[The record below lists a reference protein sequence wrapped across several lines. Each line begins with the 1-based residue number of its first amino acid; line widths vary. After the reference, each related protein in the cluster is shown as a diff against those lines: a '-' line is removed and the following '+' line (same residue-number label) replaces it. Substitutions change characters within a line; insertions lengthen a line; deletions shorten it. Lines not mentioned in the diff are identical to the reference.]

1 MTLDLLKV
9 GPRVAEMARDAADRG
24 GWHRARLT
32 ESREIVR
39 RLAGSWEELAEIA
52 IGTADRRLPKPL
64 EPLDTHVA
72 APSVPRD
79 HVVIATDGSQ
89 IEPDR
94 HGVGDYFLINVGWAV
109 VRYGEEPFAELS
121 SQPRLYYGPDE
132 TYITHITAQSTR
144 RVPIQDRHLSAKRSV
159 EELKQ
164 AANLTTEWNDAGL
177 PLTVLADGTLAL
189 WVLEERPG
197 DFLRKALVEPYV
209 EQLQRIRDLDRPLA
223 SYVSRPRA
231 NDVSALLHAG
241 GCSGLLDG
249 CSGLLDGCEAC
260 ATVADELCI
269 FDHLADRDLF
279 GWLAPGERSALFE
292 MTLPA
297 GLTEFYG
304 DLVPRFFYL
313 NVGSE
318 IARVEVPPW
327 TAEDPAHL
335 GQVQAVILDQCD
347 KGLGYPNVLARAD
360 KQAVVT
366 VQDRQAFAYL
376 HDALLAREGVQPRTS
391 EKLHSKRVW
400 AV

>member
-1 MTLDLLKV
+1 VTLDLLKV
-9 GPRVAEMARDAADRG
+9 GPRVAEMARDAADRD
-24 GWHRARLT
+24 GWHRARL
-32 ESREIVR
+32 SDAREILG
-39 RLAGSWEELAEIA
+39 RLAGSWQELAAIA
-52 IGTADRRLPKPL
+52 AGTADRRLPKPL
-64 EPLDTHVA
+64 EPLDTHLE
-72 APSVPRD
+72 APAVPAN

-94 HGVGDYFLINVGWAV
+94 HGVGDYFLLNIGWAV
-109 VRYGEEPFAELS
+109 VRYGDEPFAELS
-121 SQPRLYYGPDE
+121 SQPTLYYGPDQ
-132 TYITHITAQSTR
+132 THIKYQNR
-144 RVPIQDRHLSAKRSV
+144 RVPIQDRHLSAKRSG

-164 AANLTTEWNDAGL
+164 AANLAAAWDQAGL

-209 EQLQRIRDLDRPLA
+209 EELQRIRDLDRPLA

-231 NDVSALLHAG
+231 NDVSALLQAAGCDGQLG
-241 GCSGLLDG
+241 GC
-249 CSGLLDGCEAC
+249 EVC
-260 ATVADELCI
+260 ATGIDELCV
-269 FDHLADRDLF
+269 FVHLTDRDLF
-279 GWLAPGERSALFE
+279 GWLEPGERSALFE
-292 MTLPA
+292 MMLPA

-327 TAEDPAHL
+327 TAENPAHL
-335 GQVQAVILDQCD
+335 GLVQAVILDQCD

-366 VQDRQAFAYL
+366 AQDRQAFSYL
-376 HDALLAREGVQPRTS
+376 HDALLAREGVPTRAS